1 MLLAFWLISTSRRK
15 SPKHIVPEP
24 AKPVNLERYLGLWY
38 ELGRL
43 PNRFERDCEGVTAEY
58 AASSAGIVDVI
69 NTCRQ
74 GAPNGARRVSRGRA
88 KVVAGSGN
96 AKLKVSFFGPFY
108 FGNYWVLDHAD
119 DYAWSIVGEPS
130 GRFLWILSRDPTPP
144 EKIYDELVDR
154 ARAWGYD
161 MAQFRRTRQILA

>member
-1 MLLAFWLISTSRRK
+1 MLLAFRLSSTSRRN
-15 SPKHIVPEP
+15 SPKLAVPAP
-24 AKPVNLERYLGLWY
+24 AKPVDLERYLGLWY

-43 PNRFERDCEGVTAEY
+43 PNRFEQGCEGVTAEY
-58 AASSAGIVDVI
+58 AARSGGIIDVV

-74 GAPNGARRVSRGRA
+74 GAPDGARRISRGRA
-88 KVVAGSGN
+88 KIVASCGN

-108 FGNYWVLDHAD
+108 LGNYWVLDHAD

-130 GRFLWILSRDPTPP
+130 GRFLWILSRDPTPA

-161 MAQFRRTRQILA
+161 MARFRRTRQPPA